1 MKKIILLLLF
11 LISCYAGDTVDSNIF
26 LKEKPDTTS
35 LPFQALVLKDEY
47 IAKLIDLNYKTGEI
61 KYKIFQ
67 KQNLSDPVG
76 FYNYIHEGIKHFA
89 TISKDTINTKITSF
103 ATDGDDAS
111 KTEVKEVKKE
121 DNELDLGQFLLAV
134 LMIDSDKINIEDS
147 SLNNKIVLQSA
158 YKRAFQENIFNEKA
172 LIFYIKFFVKSDSFL
187 LQLNFFILVL
197 FLPFVIGGTLIK
209 KGIATIDKK
218 DDDSLIERA
227 LVAFLLFYTFYL
239 TSTPQVNQVA
249 RTQFQ
254 SFYTNLAA
262 DSLKYSTDLT
272 NIFSL
277 TYTSYQ
283 ARNSG
288 KLDRQELEQII
299 TNQLQNQITIP
310 AYQDVFNMC
319 LNIYKIEDL
328 PKNEQGYIFPS
339 ALSMNHLGTT
349 WSERTTQKDTS
360 IIPLTSIEFCHNV
373 ETRIKTSTAKE
384 IENTKIISDYQEAKG
399 DKLNEKQLA
408 LLQKLQMQNAHDYG
422 FLSAPIIAAN
432 NMFSENLNMFQRS
445 TKGKNDIETA
455 ISQKNK
461 NEGMEK
467 GVIADS
473 VLADAIGLLPYMLL
487 PGADSIKRTVADTLG
502 TVSSKFESLPLVGT
516 FATAA
521 KQGLAIGIAIFLL
534 KYLILY
540 LPLIGL
546 ILASFAVTIYYL
558 FSVVIYLN
566 VSPYIAVWAFSRGQA
581 DALKSFFVRGV
592 VIGLRPL
599 ILVVSI
605 ALCAVGLDLMRALN
619 TLLIEEQF
627 DNFFNITMVQNQLS
641 TAYMFSDHGLL
652 FIKGFI
658 AIAISLLGVVVAFYT
673 VFNSTEMILKILGV
687 EDKSSGDAQTAIGSQ
702 VDQKSSR
709 ISRPMA

>member
-35 LPFQALVLKDEY
+35 LPFQALILKDEY

-76 FYNYIHEGIKHFA
+76 FYSYIHEGIKNFA
-89 TISKDTINTKITSF
+89 TLSKDTINTKITSF
-103 ATDGDDAS
+103 SNDGDDAS

-134 LMIDSDKINIEDS
+134 LMIDSDKISIEES
-147 SLNNKIVLQSA
+147 TLNNKIVLQSA

-172 LIFYIKFFVKSDSFL
+172 LIFYIKFFVKSDSLL
-187 LQLNFFILVL
+187 LQLNFFILAL
-197 FLPFVIGGTLIK
+197 FLPFVVGGTIIK

-227 LVAFLLFYTFYL
+227 LVAFLLFFTFYL
-239 TSTPQVNQVA
+239 TSTQVNQVA

-254 SFYTNLAA
+254 SFYTSLAA
-262 DSLKYSTDLT
+262 DSLKYASDLT
-272 NIFSL
+272 SIFSS

-288 KLDRQELEQII
+288 KLDKEQLEKIV
-299 TNQLQNQITIP
+299 TNQLQNKITIP
-310 AYQDVFNMC
+310 AYQDIFNMC

-328 PKNEQGYIFPS
+328 PKDEQGYIFPS
-339 ALSMNHLGTT
+339 ALSINHLGTT
-349 WSERTTQKDTS
+349 WSERTTQKDPS
-360 IIPLTSIEFCHNV
+360 IIPLSSIEFCHNI
-373 ETRIKTSTAKE
+373 EAQIKTLTAKE
-384 IENTKIISDYQEAKG
+384 TENTKIISDYQEAKG
-399 DKLNEKQLA
+399 DKLNEQQLA
-408 LLQKLQMQNAHDYG
+408 LLQKLQMQNSHDYG

-445 TKGKNDIETA
+445 TKSKNDVETA
-455 ISQKNK
+455 ISQKNT
-461 NEGMEK
+461 NLGMEK

-487 PGADSIKRTVADTLG
+487 PGADSIKRTISDTLG
-502 TVSSKFESLPLVGT
+502 TVSSKFESLPFVGT
-516 FATAA
+516 FVTAA
-521 KQGLAIGIAIFLL
+521 KQGLGIGIAIFLL

-540 LPLIGL
+540 LPIIAL

-566 VSPYIAVWAFSRGQA
+566 VSPYIAVWAFSKGQA
-581 DALKSFFVRGV
+581 DALKSFFIRGV

-619 TLLIEEQF
+619 TLLIDEQF

-641 TAYMFSDHGLL
+641 TAYMFSDYGLI